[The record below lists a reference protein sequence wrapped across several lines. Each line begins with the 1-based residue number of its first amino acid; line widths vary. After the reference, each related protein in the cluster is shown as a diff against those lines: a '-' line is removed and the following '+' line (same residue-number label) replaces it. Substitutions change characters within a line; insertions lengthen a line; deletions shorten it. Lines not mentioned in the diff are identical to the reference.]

1 MFSKHPQQIED
12 IIRSIVRQNGLET
25 PLLQRRLLNAWEE
38 VAGASVAAYT
48 TDKAIRNQTL
58 WVKINSPAMRSELSM
73 IRAELVRKLNNKVG
87 GQVICEIRIV

>member
-73 IRAELVRKLNNKVG
+73 IKAELVRKLNNKVG

>member
-12 IIRSIVRQNGLET
+12 IIRSIIRQNGLET

-73 IRAELVRKLNNKVG
+73 IKAELVRKLNNKVG